1 MNVINWLLIV
11 VSVLVVATR
20 LSIKY
25 KVSTLGI
32 DDVLILFALA
42 FSIAFC
48 IALSFATADGLGQ
61 PQSSLSSSQL
71 LGWQKATFVTNLMYI
86 LVLFLSKLSVVFF
99 LDTMTPNQSSNRIR
113 LGLGALVICWGIS
126 SFFAASFQCRAP
138 ETWLILSDQCFN
150 QNAFWTYHAISNLIL
165 EALLIILPIV
175 VISRLQMDMKRKLS
189 VMACFGARVFAIG
202 AIVCQL
208 VYIRLEAGSKDRTFD
223 TWPTAIIDT
232 FVQSLCIIT
241 SCVPYI
247 KTFLLAIQSGMIRSD
262 DMRRHGTGIPGT
274 YGSSVTKVKGTK
286 GSLGSSGK
294 NSHSSIALR
303 SISVSRSWNVLTA
316 ESPDERQ
323 ETKVNW
329 DRDSQA
335 SESRMI
341 ENTVA

>member
-1 MNVINWLLIV
+1 LDW
-11 VSVLVVATR
+11 
-20 LSIKY
+20 
-25 KVSTLGI
+25 
-32 DDVLILFALA
+32 
-42 FSIAFC
+42 
-48 IALSFATADGLGQ
+48 ALSL
-61 PQSSLSSSQL
+61 
-71 LGWQKATFVTNLMYI
+71 FVGVF
-86 LVLFLSKLSVVFF
+86 LV
-99 LDTMTPNQSSNRIR
+99 
-113 LGLGALVICWGIS
+113 
-126 SFFAASFQCRAP
+126 FFAASFQCRAP
-138 ETWLILSDQCFN
+138 ETWLILSDLCFN